1 MSEKYTKL
9 QQIYEGKAKKLYA
22 LKDNPNLLLQEF
34 KDDATAFNAQKR
46 GTILNKGIINCE
58 LTNFIF
64 TYLGKKGIKTHLV
77 KTISP
82 NEMIIKRLKI
92 VPIEVVVRNVAA
104 GSLLKKTNFKEG
116 QLLSKPIVEFY
127 YKDDSLGDPM
137 ISDSHALAMKIAN
150 EKDIETLKK
159 MAKKINKILKPF
171 FLKRGL
177 RLVDFKLEFGK
188 DKKGKIMLGDEITP
202 DTCRLWDAETNE
214 KLDKDR
220 FRFDLGSVNEAYAE
234 VRSRITGGKTG
245 DKISSNGKGI

>member
-1 MSEKYTKL
+1 MVEKYTKIE
-9 QQIYEGKAKKLYA
+9 QIYEGKAKKLYTI
-22 LKDNPNLLLQEF
+22 KGHKNLLLQEF

-58 LTNFIF
+58 LTNHLFK
-64 TYLGKKGIKTHLV
+64 YLGKKGIKTHLV
-77 KTISP
+77 EQISP

-92 VPIEVVVRNVAA
+92 IPIEVVVRNIAA

-116 QLLSKPIVEFY
+116 QVLSKPIVEFY

-137 ISDSHALAMKIAN
+137 ISDSHALAMKLAT
-150 EKDIETLKK
+150 EKEIESIKK
-159 MAKKINKILKPF
+159 TARRINKILKPF

-188 DKKGKIMLGDEITP
+188 DKKGRIILGDEITP

-220 FRFDLGSVNEAYAE
+220 FRFDLGNVDGAYAE
-234 VRSRITGGKTG
+234 VRKRITG
-245 DKISSNGKGI
+245 N